1 MRNHWTAMIA
11 VLLLSLLCSTALAD
25 GGIGLRWSIA
35 LPGLS
40 ARASAGAPGLRVGQA
55 SVVADEL
62 SAPAYSLATPRA
74 GDRALPLPSYDMP
87 PGLSFY
93 YRLSQGDDPGRDPG
107 LYQLT
112 SPSGLGLRTMG
123 LTVVYP
129 F

>member
-1 MRNHWTAMIA
+1 MRTHWTAVIA
-11 VLLLSLLCSTALAD
+11 VLLLSLVCSTAFAD

-40 ARASAGAPGLRVGQA
+40 ARASARSPGLHVGPA
-55 SVVADEL
+55 SVMADPL
-62 SAPAYSLATPRA
+62 SAPAYSLAAPRSM
-74 GDRALPLPSYDMP
+74 DRAPSPPYDLP

-93 YRLSQGDDPGRDPG
+93 YRLSPSEDPGRDPR

>member
-1 MRNHWTAMIA
+1 MRNHWTAIIV

-40 ARASAGAPGLRVGQA
+40 ARANAGAPGLHVGQA
-55 SVVADEL
+55 SVTADEL
-62 SAPAYSLATPRA
+62 AAPAYSIATPSA
-74 GDRALPLPSYDMP
+74 WVRALPSPSYDLP
-87 PGLSFY
+87 PGLTFY
-93 YRLSQGDDPGRDPG
+93 YRLSQVDDRGRDPG
-107 LYQLT
+107 LYRLA